1 MSRRKST
8 INLVTETF
16 AEATK
21 QIIEANTSS
30 KITYSKTALK
40 IYQVFLK
47 PDIGCFVVG
56 EGDLESL
63 MIMNFSKEAALEIY
77 TKYMTSIGMPESDIT
92 DNFASNEVSDC
103 IGELVNQIA
112 GKARQELEK
121 QYGLSLKINQPK
133 AIQISNTIMMS
144 IAADINKP
152 QNRRVSFKTE
162 MKNPFY
168 LELSIEHTEMIT
180 LCNGNDT
187 EDGTNN
193 HELSIEELIA
203 LNKK

>member
-1 MSRRKST
+1 MARKQSI
-8 INLVTETF
+8 INTVTRIF
-16 AEATK
+16 ADATK
-21 QIIEANTSS
+21 QIIEANTLTN
-30 KITYSKTALK
+30 ITYSKTALK

-56 EGDLESL
+56 EGDFESL

-77 TKYMTSIGMPESDIT
+77 TKYMTSMGMPESDIT
-92 DNFASNEVSDC
+92 DNYASNEVSDS

-121 QYGLSLKINQPK
+121 QFGISLKINQPK

-162 MKNPFY
+162 QKHPFY
-168 LELSIEHTEMIT
+168 LELSIEHTEMISLT
-180 LCNGNDT
+180 DDNGNG
-187 EDGTNN
+187 ENENN
-193 HELSIEELIA
+193 KELSIDELIA